1 METNSLLNGKIQ
13 FKMTFEIKISQKPVG
28 YKYAEKL
35 MEKRLED
42 VKKGK
47 KSDFIWILEHSKTFT
62 AGTSSNEKDLLD
74 KKIRVIKVKRGGK
87 ITLHNKG
94 QKILYFVIDLN
105 KKKKD
110 IRLFINIIEKAIID
124 FLKIYNIKSYSDRK
138 NIGIWV
144 DGKKIAAIG
153 IRISKWVAYHGFSIN
168 IKNNLNDYKKIN
180 PCGLSNEKITSIYD
194 LKNKTVKYVE
204 KNLLNSFLKNIKNF

>member
-1 METNSLLNGKIQ
+1 
-13 FKMTFEIKISQKPVG
+13 MTFEIKISQKPVG

-105 KKKKD
+105 NKKKD
-110 IRLFINIIEKAIID
+110 VRLFVNIIEKTIID

-180 PCGLSNEKITSIYD
+180 PCGQRNTKIPDLIDILKIIFKIYPKHY
-194 LKNKTVKYVE
+194 LKN
-204 KNLLNSFLKNIKNF
+204 L

>member
-1 METNSLLNGKIQ
+1 
-13 FKMTFEIKISQKPVG
+13 MTFEIKISQKPVG
-28 YKYAEKL
+28 YKYAEKF

-105 KKKKD
+105 NKKKD
-110 IRLFINIIEKAIID
+110 VRLFVNIIEKTIID

-204 KNLLNSFLKNIKNF
+204 KNLVNSFLKNIKNF

>member
-1 METNSLLNGKIQ
+1 
-13 FKMTFEIKISQKPVG
+13 MTFEIKISQKPVG
-28 YKYAEKL
+28 YKYAEKF

-204 KNLLNSFLKNIKNF
+204 KNLVNSFLKNIKNF